1 MSAAFGFL
9 CGELCRLPRRL
20 CRLLPLLLLL
30 AAASLAALAAV
41 SAGAGQKESALRLA
55 LVDKDDSFLSRTAV
69 AAIAGNEEIAAL
81 FTVESC
87 DEETAIAGVQSGR
100 YAAAMLFSVDFIS
113 GILDGDDGAVRIL
126 LSNALRRNGAL
137 VSHAAAT
144 GEMLMR
150 TAESAV
156 NAAWQPLAATL
167 PAADAARAIERLELT
182 CAVEI
187 LTLPTAAFA
196 AETLP
201 YNASG
206 LSLPAH
212 YAVCFSILLLF
223 LCEALFAADIR
234 GSCTYAV
241 FCRVRSLGVTNGVF
255 LLGKCVIP
263 FFCRALLLCGLG
275 FAAARAGLL
284 TPTVG
289 AMLSGFAGLLLLNLF
304 LCALSAAA
312 SATQLG
318 AAIPCAMG
326 GVCLFLCGGLLPLHL
341 LPLRV
346 ATIGAYTPFG
356 AACGLFAPLLGGN
369 FSPQASATAVLY
381 AAAAVLLAVRRLDRL
396 VRNGGLTV

>member
-1 MSAAFGFL
+1 MSAALGFL
-9 CGELCRLPRRL
+9 CGELRRLPRRFF
-20 CRLLPLLLLL
+20 RLLPLLLLL
-30 AAASLAALAAV
+30 AAVSLAALAAV

-55 LVDKDDSFLSRTAV
+55 LVDQDDSFLSRTAV
-69 AAIAGNEEIAAL
+69 AAVAGNAEIAAL
-81 FTVESC
+81 FTVDTC

-100 YAAAMLFSVDFIS
+100 YAAALLFAEDFIS
-113 GILDGDDGAVRIL
+113 GILDGKSDAVRIV
-126 LSNALRRNGAL
+126 LSDALRQNGAL
-137 VSHAAAT
+137 VAHAAAT
-144 GEMLMR
+144 GEVLMR
-150 TAESAV
+150 VAESAV
-156 NAAWQPLAATL
+156 NAAWQPLAAEL
-167 PAADAARAIERLELT
+167 PIADAAHAFERLELT
-182 CAVEI
+182 CAVEF

-196 AETLP
+196 EETLP
-201 YNASG
+201 YSASG

-212 YAVCFSILLLF
+212 YAVCFSVLLLF

-234 GSCTYAV
+234 ESCTYAV
-241 FCRVRSLGVTNGVF
+241 FCRMRSLGVTSGAF

-284 TPTVG
+284 TLTVG
-289 AMLSGFAGLLLLNLF
+289 NVLSGFAGLLLLNLF

-318 AAIPCAMG
+318 ATIPCAMG

-346 ATIGAYTPFG
+346 AKIGAYTPFG
-356 AACGLFAPLLGGN
+356 VAYGLFAPLLGGN
-369 FSPQASATAVLY
+369 LSPRALAVAALY
-381 AAAAVLLAVRRLDRL
+381 AAAAVLLAARRFDRL